1 MCKFFAEDE
10 KQRGLCD
17 RIGTEFSPFTGFA
30 MPANPHI
37 IELVHGLL
45 NQFEIVGKDAR
56 LKIASVLPFHPDACT
71 SEIGAADVSYLTIED
86 QYLEMHSRTE
96 HSFKTVKQ
104 SWVFV
109 EVLTKSGTRFFGVD
123 KTNFHSF
130 LDQLC
135 QNRKEWLCL

>member
-1 MCKFFAEDE
+1 MCKFLTEDE
-10 KQRGLCD
+10 KKGLCD
-17 RIGTEFSPFTGFA
+17 RVRTKFSPFTGFA

-37 IELVHGLL
+37 IELVHGLF
-45 NQFEIVGKDAR
+45 NQYRIVGEDAR
-56 LKIASVLPFHPDACT
+56 LEIARVLPFHPDACT
-71 SEIGAADVSYLTIED
+71 SEIGAADVGKLAVEN
-86 QYLEMHSRTE
+86 QYLEMHPWTK

-123 KTNFHSF
+123 ETDFHSS